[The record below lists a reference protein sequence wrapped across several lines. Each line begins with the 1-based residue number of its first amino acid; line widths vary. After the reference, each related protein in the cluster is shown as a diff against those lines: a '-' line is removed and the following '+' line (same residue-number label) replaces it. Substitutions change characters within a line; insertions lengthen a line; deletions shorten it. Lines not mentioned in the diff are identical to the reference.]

1 MGQKSGPQ
9 LPMNS
14 DAQRSKPGFGTVV
27 RFRRVVI
34 EHDKGGGFNRST
46 QHLLAVY
53 LQESGNPMSFW
64 DVDSSVAILGRTA
77 PEDGRNEWQDARSIQ
92 PAVAQ
97 QKRLGLIRRFPDDPR
112 GGLTEV
118 FARFPLG
125 IQMRLFHMYSKL
137 SCHHPLVARMR
148 AKHCSAEG
156 ALVIPGEFSFDFN
169 GKKVWFICHAHSL
182 RSDLSHY

>member
-64 DVDSSVAILGRTA
+64 DVDSSVAILGRACGRCNLLLLRHVTPLTRHHVVYLMGWSAAFTQPTA
-77 PEDGRNEWQDARSIQ
+77 
-92 PAVAQ
+92 
-97 QKRLGLIRRFPDDPR
+97 GL
-112 GGLTEV
+112 
-118 FARFPLG
+118 
-125 IQMRLFHMYSKL
+125 
-137 SCHHPLVARMR
+137 
-148 AKHCSAEG
+148 
-156 ALVIPGEFSFDFN
+156 
-169 GKKVWFICHAHSL
+169 
-182 RSDLSHY
+182 